1 MLGTAAGL
9 ALGGKIPF
17 VSTFSCFVIGRFEVI
32 KVSIAYSNANVTIV
46 GTHSGVGTGPD
57 GYSQMA
63 QEDLAMMR
71 SLPNM
76 VCIQPADDVETAA
89 ATEYLAEHVGPA
101 FLRLTRQPVPRV
113 HPEGTGFTF
122 GKGEILKEGRDVTV
136 VASGATVGHA
146 LEAAVHLES
155 TGVSVMVV
163 NMSTV
168 KPIDEELLVHC
179 AKQTGRI
186 MTVEDHSVTGGLGSA
201 VCETLSE
208 NRPVP
213 VRRVGASGSDEE
225 NYRIHGLD
233 ARGIGR
239 SVMEFV
245 SGKSSK
251 STP

>member
-1 MLGTAAGL
+1 M
-9 ALGGKIPF
+9 
-17 VSTFSCFVIGRFEVI
+17 
-32 KVSIAYSNANVTIV
+32 
-46 GTHSGVGTGPD
+46 
-57 GYSQMA
+57 
-63 QEDLAMMR
+63 
-71 SLPNM
+71 
-76 VCIQPADDVETAA
+76 
-89 ATEYLAEHVGPA
+89 
-101 FLRLTRQPVPRV
+101 
-113 HPEGTGFTF
+113 
-122 GKGEILKEGRDVTV
+122 KEGKDVTV

-155 TGVSVMVV
+155 TGVDVTVV

-179 AKQTGRI
+179 AKQTGRV

-213 VRRVGASGSDEE
+213 VRRVGLTDFGASGSDEE

-245 SGKSSK
+245 SGKSSGESSGESSGK
-251 STP
+251 SSGTGA